1 MKLLLKT
8 SCGPFS
14 LRKEIF
20 EKLDIPYHNISLS
33 SCEECLVPNKP
44 ISKTKTN
51 KLIEWVEWFGSEYVT
66 NPKYCRFEVVDI
78 PKGTAYRICDYD
90 SAEYIEFKDEID
102 WKIAE

>member
-8 SCGPFS
+8 SYGPFS

-20 EKLDIPYHNISLS
+20 EKLDIAYHNISLS

-44 ISKTKTN
+44 ISKTKIN
-51 KLIEWVEWFGSEYVT
+51 KLIEWIERFGSEYVV
-66 NPKYCRFEVVDI
+66 NPKFCYFEVVDI
-78 PKGTAYRICDYD
+78 SKGTAYRICEYD
-90 SAEYIEFKDEID
+90 GAEYVEYRDEVD

>member
-8 SCGPFS
+8 SYGPFS

-20 EKLDIPYHNISLS
+20 EKLDIPYHNIALS
-33 SCEECLVPNKP
+33 SCEECLIPNKS
-44 ISKTKTN
+44 ISKTKMN
-51 KLIEWVEWFGSEYVT
+51 KLIEWVECLGSEYVA
-66 NPKYCRFEVVDI
+66 NPKFCYFEVVNI

-90 SAEYIEFKDEID
+90 GYEYIEYRDEIE